1 MSIGVVTS
9 STLERLLDATPS
21 STAPTSRE
29 AGILEQDFERVLNL
43 FDEEADRFNAVRQKL
58 QQLGGQMHEREQH
71 VHQLEAEMARLRVEA
86 QQSEL
91 TIDRLRREL
100 SDREG
105 RLERAAAKA
114 QELAAIVEWNGPR

>member
-1 MSIGVVTS
+1 
-9 STLERLLDATPS
+9 
-21 STAPTSRE
+21 
-29 AGILEQDFERVLNL
+29 
-43 FDEEADRFNAVRQKL
+43 
-58 QQLGGQMHEREQH
+58 
-71 VHQLEAEMARLRVEA
+71 MARLRVEA